1 MPDEEVLALAHSL
14 DAILLTE
21 DKDFGDLVVRQRR
34 PVRGVVLLRLNR
46 VGRAERA
53 KFAFVQLERLGV
65 KMAGA
70 LTVIGAKQV
79 RVRRIA

>member
-1 MPDEEVLALAHSL
+1 LAHSL

-53 KFAFVQLERLGV
+53 RFAFVHLERLGE
-65 KMAGA
+65 KLTGA

-79 RVRRIA
+79 RVRQIA